1 MKKSIKY
8 IIAVITT
15 MLFMVGC
22 SNESINT
29 VKINSMYSSISA
41 NDISADKVEM
51 GHMAVNEYD
60 SKYIIDL
67 TDEQKD
73 KLIELVKTS
82 EFKELNNKEFNKR
95 FDKYYDEYYLYLYKD
110 NMKIEILLEDNTDIY
125 IFCDNLFSNL
135 YMINNSE
142 LLSFLNELVI
152 EYKGKRTDGFY

>member
-8 IIAVITT
+8 IIVSVIT
-15 MLFMVGC
+15 MIIMVGC
-22 SNESINT
+22 NNESINT
-29 VKINSMYSSISA
+29 IKINNEYNSISV

-73 KLIELVKTS
+73 KLIELIKTS
-82 EFKELNNKEFNKR
+82 EFNEINNKESNKR

-110 NMKIEILLEDNTDIY
+110 DIKFEILLENNTDIY
-125 IFCDNLFSNL
+125 IFCSNLFSNL
-135 YMINNSE
+135 YIIDNNE
-142 LLSFLNELVI
+142 LLDFLNELVV
-152 EYKGKRTDGFY
+152 EYKEKRTNGFY

>member
-8 IIAVITT
+8 IMVVVTT

-29 VKINSMYSSISA
+29 VKINSMYGSISA

-73 KLIELVKTS
+73 KLIELIKTS
-82 EFKELNNKEFNKR
+82 EFKESDNKS
-95 FDKYYDEYYLYLYKD
+95 FDDYCDEYYLYLYKD
-110 NMKIEILLEDNTDIY
+110 NMKVEILLEDNTDIY
-125 IFCDNLFSNL
+125 IFCNNLFSNL

-142 LLSFLNELVI
+142 LLDFLNELVI
-152 EYKGKRTDGFY
+152 EYKGKRTNGFY

>member
-8 IIAVITT
+8 IMVVVTT

-60 SKYIIDL
+60 FKYIIDL

-73 KLIELVKTS
+73 KLIELIKTS
-82 EFKELNNKEFNKR
+82 EFKELNNKS
-95 FDKYYDEYYLYLYKD
+95 FDDYCDEYYLYLYKD
-110 NMKIEILLEDNTDIY
+110 NMKVEILLEDNTDIY
-125 IFCDNLFSNL
+125 IFCNNLFSNL

-142 LLSFLNELVI
+142 LLDFLNELVI
-152 EYKGKRTDGFY
+152 EYKGKRTNGFY

>member
-8 IIAVITT
+8 IMVVVTT

-73 KLIELVKTS
+73 KLIELIKTS
-82 EFKELNNKEFNKR
+82 EFKESNNKEFN
-95 FDKYYDEYYLYLYKD
+95 DYCDEYYLYLYKD
-110 NMKIEILLEDNTDIY
+110 NMKVEILLEDNTDIY
-125 IFCDNLFSNL
+125 IFCNNLFSNL

-142 LLSFLNELVI
+142 LLDFLNELVI